1 MKKCIAAGQQSRKEP
16 RRILQV
22 SLDIEVPANTDGYQL
37 SSYVADIIEANSS
50 MIVRGAGYQADMTR
64 TYVQDYHFEDSDDA
78 SYYEY

>member
-1 MKKCIAAGQQSRKEP
+1 MKKCIAADQQSWKEP

-50 MIVRGAGYQADMTR
+50 MIVRGAEYQEDMTR
-64 TYVQDYHFEDSDDA
+64 TYVQDYHFEDGDDA
-78 SYYEY
+78 YYEY